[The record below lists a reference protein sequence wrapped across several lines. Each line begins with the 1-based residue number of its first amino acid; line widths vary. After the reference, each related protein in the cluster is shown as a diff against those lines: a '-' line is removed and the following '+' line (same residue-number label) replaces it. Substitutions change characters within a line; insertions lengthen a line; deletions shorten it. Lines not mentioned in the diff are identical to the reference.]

1 MELGPA
7 PIRLLS
13 SSSSSAPPK
22 VRFATTRYRRMRSP
36 PRSLPARIP
45 QDNTR
50 PAIPCHHRPRSL
62 IVNAEN
68 TIAQAPTGGMDQAA
82 ALRCR
87 VGHALLLDCRDGSI
101 AQVPF
106 DEQYGQRPR
115 PNTTR
120 VWLMSAYP

>member
-7 PIRLLS
+7 SIRLRS

-22 VRFATTRYRRMRSP
+22 VRFATTRYRLMRSP
-36 PRSLPARIP
+36 PRSLPPRIL

-50 PAIPCHHRPRSL
+50 PAIPCHYLPRSL

-68 TIAQAPTGGMDQAA
+68 TIAQAPTGGMGQAA

-87 VGHALLLDCRDGSI
+87 VGHAPVSYTHLTLPTIL
-101 AQVPF
+101 
-106 DEQYGQRPR
+106 
-115 PNTTR
+115 
-120 VWLMSAYP
+120 